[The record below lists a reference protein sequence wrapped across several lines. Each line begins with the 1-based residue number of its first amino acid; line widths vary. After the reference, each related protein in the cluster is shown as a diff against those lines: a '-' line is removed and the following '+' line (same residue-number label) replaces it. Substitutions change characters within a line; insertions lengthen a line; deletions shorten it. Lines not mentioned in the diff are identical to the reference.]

1 MVHYRRNFLPGASYF
16 FTIALLNR
24 TSSLLVDHIAILRD
38 AFRAV
43 RSQRPFILDAVVVL
57 PEHLHCIWTLPSGD
71 ADYPGR
77 WRAIKTRFSRQ
88 ISPGEWR
95 CTSRVRKGE
104 RGIWQRRYWE
114 HTLRDEQ
121 DRTRHVDYIHFNP
134 VKHGHVS
141 RVVQWPYSSFH
152 QFVRQGVYS
161 IDWGGGEAGCGGFGE

>member
-16 FTIALLNR
+16 LRIALLSR
-24 TSSLLVDHIAILRD
+24 TSSLLLDHITVLRD

-43 RSQRPFILDAVVVL
+43 RTQRSFVLGAVVVL

-77 WRAIKTRFSRQ
+77 CRAIKTRFSRQ
-88 ISPGEWR
+88 IPHGEWR
-95 CTSRVRKGE
+95 CTSRVKKGG
-104 RGIWQRRYWE
+104 RGIWQRRCWE
-114 HTLRDEQ
+114 HTLRDDR

-141 RVVQWPYSSFH
+141 RIVEWPYSSFH
-152 QFVRQGVYS
+152 QFVRQGIYPV
-161 IDWGGGEAGCGGFGE
+161 DWRGGEARGGGFGE